1 VRTRPFYSAISASR
15 CAVAM
20 TECAAAIHPL
30 LLREGSVLRATQS
43 MTDTSEIYRSN
54 LQTMQSLGLDGWQ
67 ALTRTIHE

>member
-1 VRTRPFYSAISASR
+1 
-15 CAVAM
+15 M

-30 LLREGSVLRATQS
+30 LLREGSVLRPTQS